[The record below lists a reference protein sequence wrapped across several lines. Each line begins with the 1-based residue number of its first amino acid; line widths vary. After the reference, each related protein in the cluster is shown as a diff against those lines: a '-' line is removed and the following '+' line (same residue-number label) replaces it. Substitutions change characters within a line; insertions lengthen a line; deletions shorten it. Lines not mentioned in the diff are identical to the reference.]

1 MSDIIK
7 IDGQMVSLDVDSL
20 KDASIET
27 IAKILNYTEDTFKPL
42 LDYMSNNGIPYYM
55 ILYGRFNNESL
66 YKQMGINILKT
77 LGAVAMLFPPVR
89 LVGSGSRVITV
100 VPKLV
105 FSKGGLVNVT
115 LISAG
120 AALKTEENNEL
131 YTLETMLK
139 NAIVFVFEDIIVSTF
154 KMAKDG
160 IMKLSLGIAEKIK
173 KDGSVLVN
181 GLPIYL
187 YTDLDNM
194 DPTLLSKNSETY
206 DKLRPDLLIIFE
218 YITTQA
224 KTNKFVDNYYFESLS
239 LMKEKD
245 PKLYSMVK
253 NSIFGK
259 QHVRQGFIRLVHNAM
274 YYFSNSYEVTYDDF
288 NDNIDDVLPSNILND
303 FKKMILD
310 NSLEPLKDKK
320 GKQKTSLFGDKLYK
334 VVYDK
339 SASQSYNIGDVQDL
353 NRLTKAQFFNVNKKL
368 QNQTILSQFDI
379 EPQKTEKNTANVS
392 TPSTIIGRVSSAL
405 QKHVGRAKLTSE
417 GVAHVKKYGI
427 TTTKSSLTLEGFDP
441 SKYYFSYSGSEPFNT
456 GIEKLDSN
464 LLYNLNLMAY
474 DYFNTY
480 KKQFT
485 VTSGYRSIESQ
496 QKLYNNFING
506 KGSPANRPGY
516 SLHEYGMAVDI
527 NSADAIKLDSSGM
540 LSKHGFWRP
549 IPNKEPWHVQP
560 KNITDKN
567 GDGMLEADIIETKK
581 KQANT
586 LQKTKPISTTITPI
600 NTNVKKQLS
609 TSTIVSTSG
618 KYYSINIGRSMYVS
632 NIKQE
637 KPIKA
642 NTRDVKQTTNKVI
655 TNVKTIEPTANK
667 VITDMKTEPINYSNN
682 TSKKYAPEDTIEIN
696 KEVKRLG
703 DEFAPKNNK
712 GASIPGDI
720 GYKNAGNGVSIPGD
734 IGYKNTGNG
743 VSIPG
748 DIGYEEK
755 KIATSYDVKT
765 QKAKNITYKKGKD
778 DNTYYTSDGNFITKK
793 TRTYDDGTKEDY
805 YLTNTGLELTEN
817 MLQNDTDEQFTEMS
831 GLSKDQFQKGINLIN
846 NKQSS
851 TNGDGDKPSVDA
863 VKSVEITKKLGL

>member
-27 IAKILNYTEDTFKPL
+27 IIKILNYTEDTFKPL

-139 NAIVFVFEDIIVSTF
+139 NAIIFVFEDVIVSTF

-160 IMKLSLGIAEKIK
+160 IMKLSLSIAEKIK

-288 NDNIDDVLPSNILND
+288 NDNIDDVLPSNILSD

-368 QNQTILSQFDI
+368 QNQTVLSQFDI

-392 TPSTIIGRVSSAL
+392 TPSTIVGRVNSVL

-456 GIEKLDSN
+456 SIGKLDSN

-480 KKQFT
+480 KKQFI
-485 VTSGYRSIESQ
+485 VTSGYRSMESQ

-540 LSKHGFWRP
+540 LSKYDFWRP

-567 GDGMLEADIIETKK
+567 GDGMLEADIVETKK

-586 LQKTKPISTTITPI
+586 LQKTKPINTTTSI
-600 NTNVKKQLS
+600 NTNIKKQLS
-609 TSTIVSTSG
+609 TNTVVSTSG

-642 NTRDVKQTTNKVI
+642 NTRDVKPTTNKAI
-655 TNVKTIEPTANK
+655 TDTKTIEPTANK
-667 VITDMKTEPINYSNN
+667 EVITDIKTKPINHSNI
-682 TSKKYAPEDTIEIN
+682 SRKYAPEDTIEIN

-720 GYKNAGNGVSIPGD
+720 GYKDTGKGASIPGD
-734 IGYKNTGNG
+734 IEYKDTGKG
-743 VSIPG
+743 ASIPG

-851 TNGDGDKPSVDA
+851 TNGDSDKPSVDA